1 MVLSSSRIVGF
12 PMTTKDKAIS
22 LIRTLNDDVSLDE
35 VIDGLYL
42 LRKIELGIA
51 QADDSDVL
59 EHDVFMN
66 ELESDSNS
74 G

>member
-1 MVLSSSRIVGF
+1 
-12 PMTTKDKAIS
+12 MTTKDKAIS

-51 QADDSDVL
+51 QADDGDVL

-66 ELESDSNS
+66 ELESEDVS
-74 G
+74 